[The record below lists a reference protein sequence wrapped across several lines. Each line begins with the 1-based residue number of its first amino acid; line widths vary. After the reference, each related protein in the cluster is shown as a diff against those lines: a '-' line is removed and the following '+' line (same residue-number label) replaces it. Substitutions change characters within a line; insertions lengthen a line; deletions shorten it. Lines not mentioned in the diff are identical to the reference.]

1 MTLNFV
7 KVWYGVFFHVHVYL
21 MIVSCFSIT
30 ITTPGK
36 KTAIAANAIP
46 PLVSLVDDDT
56 SEVRANSLKVS
67 EFTQFSVTALLI
79 LLSSSLKINKFL
91 VLCKGKFAKQYQIM
105 DNYHSVIKFPKKK

>member
-1 MTLNFV
+1 MTKNSPKEKKITYYDFKFHHSL
-7 KVWYGVFFHVHVYL
+7 VWFILYFCVYVYL
-21 MIVSCFSIT
+21 IIVSCFSIT

-67 EFTQFSVTALLI
+67 TCTFTQVSVPDPFIKLI
-79 LLSSSLKINKFL
+79 ENK
-91 VLCKGKFAKQYQIM
+91 QIFG
-105 DNYHSVIKFPKKK
+105 SV